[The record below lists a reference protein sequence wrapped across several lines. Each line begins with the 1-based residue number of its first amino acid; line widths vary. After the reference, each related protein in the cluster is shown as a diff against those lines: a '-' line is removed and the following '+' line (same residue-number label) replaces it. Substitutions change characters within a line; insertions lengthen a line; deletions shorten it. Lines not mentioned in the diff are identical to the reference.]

1 MRILIAGGSGM
12 IGRRLTSLLIDNGDT
27 VTILSRDPAKVKEM
41 PGRVKTLRWDGKTV
55 QDWGKEIENTDAVV
69 NLTGE
74 NLSGEGMF
82 PNRWTRERKER
93 LLSSRVNS
101 GKVLTEA
108 IEMAGHKPSV
118 FIQASGIGYYGVSQD
133 KTFTEE
139 DSAGNDFMAALSKEW
154 EASSAP
160 VESQGLR
167 RVVIRN
173 GVVLSTTGGALRPIL
188 LQYKLFAGGPL
199 GSGKQV
205 YSWIHI
211 DDEAGAIRFLIL
223 QESARGAFNLTA
235 PNPATN
241 NEFGRTV
248 GKVMR
253 RPHYFPI
260 PSFTMHLAFGEV
272 ASMVL
277 EGQRVI
283 PKKLLELGYVFRFP
297 VLEGAVSDLLR
308 HQS

>member
-12 IGRRLTSLLIDNGDT
+12 IGRRLTSLLIDNGDI
-27 VTILSRDPAKVKEM
+27 VTILSRNPAKVKEM
-41 PGRVKTLRWDGKTV
+41 PGRVKALRWDGKTV
-55 QDWGKEIENTDAVV
+55 QDWGKEIENIDAVV

-82 PNRWTRERKER
+82 PKRWTRERKER

-101 GKVLTEA
+101 GKVLTQA
-108 IEMAGHKPSV
+108 IEMTGHKPSV

-133 KTFTEE
+133 KTFTEK

-160 VESQGLR
+160 VESLGLR

-223 QESARGAFNLTA
+223 QEAARGAFNLTA

-241 NEFGRTV
+241 DEFGGTV
-248 GKVMR
+248 AKVMH

-260 PSFTMHLAFGEV
+260 PGFAMHLAFGEV

-283 PKKLLELGYVFRFP
+283 PKKLLELGYVFKFP
-297 VLEGAVSDLLR
+297 TLEHAMSDLMR
-308 HQS
+308 HQ